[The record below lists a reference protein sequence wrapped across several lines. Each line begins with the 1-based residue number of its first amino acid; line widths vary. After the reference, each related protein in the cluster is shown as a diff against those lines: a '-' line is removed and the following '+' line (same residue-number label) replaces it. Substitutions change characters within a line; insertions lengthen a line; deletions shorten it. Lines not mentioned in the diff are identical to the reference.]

1 MLTVDALREPEA
13 KYASSPGRPVDVKS
27 LFNAF
32 ARRWK
37 LFVTVVIGVLI
48 VAVTASLVMKPA
60 YDATATIRIDPN
72 QKQAVDLQALASGAP
87 PDQALVDSEVKV
99 MQSRDLARA
108 VVDELGLAKDP
119 EFVPAGGLRAMLFGG
134 ARPPAEE
141 VATDNLL
148 RRLDVSRQGTTY
160 LVGLRARSDNPAKA
174 ANIANA
180 FAREYMIASVRT
192 RVQTAAE
199 QSDWLSKR
207 LDAAGAEAQ
216 RADAQL
222 AQYKADKGL
231 VSASGG
237 GTMTEQQISTLTLQL
252 ATAESEAAAARSN
265 YQAARNQMTAGG
277 LDSVSSVLNS
287 NTITEL
293 RRQRADLQRNQA
305 EINARYGPRH
315 PEAVKV
321 EQQVIGL
328 DKQLRDEAQR
338 ILGGLESDA
347 RAAEA
352 RAASLRHDVGVL
364 NGQLAT
370 NTQASVGAD
379 SLQREAE
386 AKRTIFSQL
395 AASAQQVNQQ
405 EHSSTAQ
412 ARILALASVA
422 TKPYFPNTG
431 LFGALGLALG
441 LILGVA
447 AVFIAEL
454 VDGGVR
460 TVEDVEHDLRV
471 NFIASAPLLTAKV
484 LQSEGRKIA
493 PWDYVVAR
501 PMSGFAESMR
511 SARSAIKFA
520 EIDNKRKVVAV
531 TSALPSEGKTVS
543 SVSLARVMA
552 MSGERVILVDC
563 DLRRNALEGLLKEAP
578 TVGLVEVLTGAV
590 TLEQAIVKDTV
601 SGLDVLPLHKAAFTP
616 RDLFGT
622 KAMSDLLDVLRQ
634 RYDHVVLDC
643 PPLLAVN
650 DARVLASLA
659 DAVLFVARWSKTPR
673 RAIQTALGH
682 LTNDRSRVAGVL
694 LSMVDTRARL
704 AIGTGDPTYYY
715 GHYRGYYHD

>member
-1 MLTVDALREPEA
+1 MLTVDAHREPEV
-13 KYASSPGRPVDVKS
+13 KYANSPGRPLDVKS
-27 LFNAF
+27 LFNVF

-37 LFVTVVIGVLI
+37 LFVAVMIGVLI
-48 VAVTASLVMKPA
+48 VAVTASMVMKPVF
-60 YDATATIRIDPN
+60 DATATIRIDPN
-72 QKQAVDLQALASGAP
+72 QKQAIDLEALASGGP
-87 PDQALVDSEVKV
+87 PDQALVDSEVKI

-108 VVDELGLAKDP
+108 VVRQMGLAKDP
-119 EFVPAGGLRAMLFGG
+119 EFVSAGGLRARLFGQTP
-134 ARPPAEE
+134 APAEE
-141 VATDNLL
+141 VATDNVL
-148 RRLDVSRQGTTY
+148 RHLDVNRQGTTY
-160 LVGLRARSDNPAKA
+160 LVGLRFRASNPAKA

-180 FAREYMIASVRT
+180 FAREYMLASVRT
-192 RVQTAAE
+192 RIQTAAE
-199 QSDWLSKR
+199 QSDWLAKR

-231 VSASGG
+231 VTAASG

-265 YQAARNQMTAGG
+265 YQAARSQMAAGG

-293 RRQRADLQRNQA
+293 RRQRADLQRSQA
-305 EINARYGPRH
+305 EIDARYGPRH

-321 EQQVIGL
+321 AQQVIGL

-338 ILGGLESDA
+338 IVGGLESDA

-364 NGQLAT
+364 NGQLAS

-386 AKRTIFSQL
+386 AKRSIFSQL

-405 EHSSTAQ
+405 EHASTAQ
-412 ARILALASVA
+412 ARIVALASVA
-422 TKPYFPNTG
+422 TKPYFPNTT
-431 LFGALGLALG
+431 LFAVLGLALG
-441 LILGVA
+441 LIFGIA
-447 AVFIAEL
+447 AVFVAEL
-454 VDGGVR
+454 IDGGVR
-460 TVEDVEHDLRV
+460 TVEDVERELHA
-471 NFIASAPLLTAKV
+471 NFIASAPLLTEKV
-484 LQSEGRKIA
+484 LRSEGRKIA
-493 PWDYVVAR
+493 PWDYVAAR

-520 EIDNKRKVVAV
+520 DLDGRHKVVAI
-531 TSALPSEGKTVS
+531 TSALPGEGKTVS
-543 SVSLARVMA
+543 SVSLARIMA

-563 DLRRNALEGLLKEAP
+563 DLRRNALEGLLAETPAM
-578 TVGLVEVLTGAV
+578 GLIEVLTGAA
-590 TLEQAIVKDTV
+590 TLEATIKKDTV

-616 RDLFGT
+616 RDVFGT
-622 KAMSDLLDVLRQ
+622 KAMSELLEILRS

-659 DAVLFVARWSKTPR
+659 DVVLFVARWSKTPR
-673 RAIQTALGH
+673 RAIHTALGH
-682 LTNDRSRVAGVL
+682 LVNDRSRIAGVM
-694 LSMVDTRARL
+694 LSMVDTRARV

>member
-1 MLTVDALREPEA
+1 MLTVDAHREPEV

-27 LFNAF
+27 LFNVF

-37 LFVTVVIGVLI
+37 LFVAVVIGVLI

-72 QKQAVDLQALASGAP
+72 QKQAVDLEALASGGP
-87 PDQALVDSEVKV
+87 PDQALVDSEVKI
-99 MQSRDLARA
+99 MQSRGLALA
-108 VVDELGLAKDP
+108 VVQQMGLDKDP
-119 EFVPAGGLRAMLFGG
+119 EFVSGGGLKSKLLGQTQA
-134 ARPPAEE
+134 PAQD
-141 VATDNLL
+141 VATDNVL

-160 LVGLRARSDNPAKA
+160 LVGLRFRSSNPAKA

-180 FAREYMIASVRT
+180 FAREYMLASVRT
-192 RVQTAAE
+192 RVQTASE

-207 LDAAGAEAQ
+207 LDAAGLEAQ

-231 VSASGG
+231 VSAASG

-252 ATAESEAAAARSN
+252 STAESEAAAARSN
-265 YQAARNQMTAGG
+265 YQAARNQMNAGG

-287 NTITEL
+287 ATITEL
-293 RRQRADLQRNQA
+293 RRQRADLQRSQA
-305 EINARYGPRH
+305 EIDARYGPRH

-321 EQQVIGL
+321 SQQVIGL
-328 DKQLRDEAQR
+328 DKQLREEAQR

-364 NGQLAT
+364 NGQLAS

-386 AKRTIFSQL
+386 AKRSIFSQL

-405 EHSSTAQ
+405 EHASTAQ

-422 TKPYFPNTG
+422 TKPYFPNTS
-431 LFGALGLALG
+431 LFAVLGLALG
-441 LILGVA
+441 LIFGVA
-447 AVFIAEL
+447 AVFVAEL

-460 TVEDVEHDLRV
+460 TVEDVEQDLHSH
-471 NFIASAPLLTAKV
+471 FIASAPLLTDKV
-484 LQSEGRKIA
+484 LRSEGRKIA
-493 PWDYVVAR
+493 PWDYVAAR

-520 EIDNKRKVVAV
+520 DLDGKHKVVAI
-531 TSALPSEGKTVS
+531 TSALPGEGKTVS
-543 SVSLARVMA
+543 SVSLARIMA

-563 DLRRNALEGLLKEAP
+563 DLRRNALEGLLAEAP
-578 TVGLVEVLTGAV
+578 AVGLIEVLTGAA
-590 TLEQAIVKDTV
+590 TLEATIKKDTV

-616 RDLFGT
+616 RDVFGT
-622 KAMSDLLDVLRQ
+622 KAMSELLDILRS

-659 DAVLFVARWSKTPR
+659 DVVLFVARWSKTPR
-673 RAIQTALGH
+673 RAIHTALGH
-682 LTNDRSRVAGVL
+682 LANDRSRVAGVL
-694 LSMVDTRARL
+694 LSMVDTRARV